1 MPDFVDRRLSANF
14 TLHELL
20 RSDTAERQPALMRAQ
35 LEPPADVVRNLEHLV
50 ATTLQPLRDALGVP
64 IRVSSGYR
72 SPRLNRAVGGSATSQ
87 HLVGQAA
94 DISLGESFLTDPA
107 TEGLRR
113 EVEAGVYQATR
124 GHQLGRVNA
133 NFHLFALVC
142 LRLRQLDIDQVIHEY
157 GRRRG
162 QPAWV
167 HVAASPGAGGRRQ
180 MLCIGT
186 YPRKRGPLSL
196 YEALALGC

>member
-1 MPDFVDRRLSANF
+1 MPDFVDRRLSTNF

-35 LEPPADVVRNLEHLV
+35 LEPPADVVRCLEHLV
-50 ATTLQPLRDALGVP
+50 TTTLQPLRDALGVP

-72 SPRLNRAVGGSATSQ
+72 SPRLNRAVGGSPTSQ

-107 TEGLRR
+107 TAAVRL
-113 EVEAGVYQATR
+113 EVEAAVEAATR

-133 NFHLFALVC
+133 NFYLFALCC
-142 LRLRQLDIDQVIHEY
+142 LRLEELDIDQVIHEY
-157 GRRRG
+157 GRRPG
-162 QPAWV
+162 HPAWV
-167 HVAASPGAGGRRQ
+167 HVASSPGGGGRRQ
-180 MLCIGT
+180 RLCIGS

-196 YEALALGC
+196 YEAMALGC